1 MQLRTYTPLERNM
14 YLAGLF
20 GQNIIFSVA
29 AGFTNYYMQSVL
41 FIPVSI
47 IGVTLVIAQVWD
59 AFNDPIMGTIV
70 DKTRTKWGK
79 CRPYLLFVPVI
90 NGVITMLCFLCL
102 PYDNGAGASAAH
114 NALIALWAG
123 GFYVL
128 WGMTYTAGDI
138 PLWGISALMTEDE
151 KHRQKLQ
158 AGARLAAGIGSAVA
172 VLGFQP
178 AGLWLGELLTKSKQ
192 LPAEIEAGKRLGF
205 ILVALALT
213 VVGVAT
219 FQLAGVFTR
228 EKITPSKKVNKVGE
242 NFRMMWRN
250 KPFRQV
256 LVSGV
261 LAGPR
266 NLVMIIALTLVT
278 YYFAGGKGGTTMIYI
293 ALVGGGTF
301 AGMFVSMALV
311 PKLLDRFT
319 KRNLY
324 LASNLLEVVPD
335 FAMFG
340 LFLLSTKVAGG
351 LTAWPLLIPTI
362 LIFTVKGVCL
372 GLFSTVQ
379 TAMIADAVDYEDYTN
394 HIRPDAVFFS
404 GQTFIVKIG
413 SGLSQVIYAGLC
425 GLVMFSGRNV
435 QLLQGLMDAG
445 GQPRDLMQYGSDA
458 VVFTG
463 ALGSLTA
470 DRLFW
475 FMAMMFFAVTVL
487 PAVSSVLAALPMF
500 KYALSPEKYAQVL
513 KALQERRRAEGELV
527 EEAYTK

>member
-178 AGLWLGELLTKSKQ
+178 
-192 LPAEIEAGKRLGF
+192 
-205 ILVALALT
+205 
-213 VVGVAT
+213 
-219 FQLAGVFTR
+219 
-228 EKITPSKKVNKVGE
+228 
-242 NFRMMWRN
+242 
-250 KPFRQV
+250 
-256 LVSGV
+256 
-261 LAGPR
+261 
-266 NLVMIIALTLVT
+266 
-278 YYFAGGKGGTTMIYI
+278 
-293 ALVGGGTF
+293 
-301 AGMFVSMALV
+301 
-311 PKLLDRFT
+311 
-319 KRNLY
+319 
-324 LASNLLEVVPD
+324 
-335 FAMFG
+335 
-340 LFLLSTKVAGG
+340 
-351 LTAWPLLIPTI
+351 
-362 LIFTVKGVCL
+362 
-372 GLFSTVQ
+372 
-379 TAMIADAVDYEDYTN
+379 
-394 HIRPDAVFFS
+394 
-404 GQTFIVKIG
+404 
-413 SGLSQVIYAGLC
+413 
-425 GLVMFSGRNV
+425 
-435 QLLQGLMDAG
+435 
-445 GQPRDLMQYGSDA
+445 
-458 VVFTG
+458 
-463 ALGSLTA
+463 
-470 DRLFW
+470 
-475 FMAMMFFAVTVL
+475 
-487 PAVSSVLAALPMF
+487 
-500 KYALSPEKYAQVL
+500 
-513 KALQERRRAEGELV
+513 
-527 EEAYTK
+527 